1 MISFHD
7 NENTP
12 SAHLYHDENG
22 YRLWCFSENKMYG
35 AWNIYK
41 EFLPNI
47 NTNKL
52 ALQLFNSLSESNQ
65 KEILNNIDN
74 EQELESL
81 PYKKDLED
89 FKFRKINIEQ
99 LLKKIADSYK
109 NDA

>member
-1 MISFHD
+1 M
-7 NENTP
+7 
-12 SAHLYHDENG
+12 YHDENG

-89 FKFRKINIEQ
+89 FKFRKINISQ
-99 LLKKIADSYK
+99 LLQKIADSYK